1 MDKYGFG
8 GLVRNLIKR
17 ARDDMRQT
25 GRTTSMLERVQPN
38 DLVVFHRPESAKWF
52 ERKAR
57 EAGKEVRTA
66 VVSPENPSLLSE
78 INPRGRQRIV
88 LDHDWVEIY
97 IEQYVQLACENIAIL
112 EREIET
118 VNPPQYRGSW
128 NNG

>member
-78 INPRGRQRIV
+78 INPSGRQRIV

-97 IEQYVQLACENIAIL
+97 I
-112 EREIET
+112 
-118 VNPPQYRGSW
+118 
-128 NNG
+128 